1 MAVWNRGRRGDG
13 DKQKVADP
21 EFVSLSDGEHAWWA
35 AREDLERAWAPTVRP
50 DDDNDDD
57 GEPARVS
64 QFETQFSSESLFDWA
79 EGADTFTE
87 GEAELPRAPDDPYAV
102 LGVRSTATWDEIV
115 AAHRQLAKLHHPDRL
130 QEAGPDQ
137 RASSETTMRLVN
149 AAYRELQ
156 ARFKPSS

>member
-1 MAVWNRGRRGDG
+1 MGADRAPRRRQTTTASPPRLAVREAVQLGVPLRLGRGRRHVHRGRG
-13 DKQKVADP
+13 R
-21 EFVSLSDGEHAWWA
+21 A
-35 AREDLERAWAPTVRP
+35 A
-50 DDDNDDD
+50 
-57 GEPARVS
+57 
-64 QFETQFSSESLFDWA
+64 
-79 EGADTFTE
+79 
-87 GEAELPRAPDDPYAV
+87 RAPDDPYAV

>member
-1 MAVWNRGRRGDG
+1 MAVWNRGRRSDG
-13 DKQKVADP
+13 GKQKVADDP

-35 AREDLERAWAPTVRP
+35 AREDLERAWAPTARP
-50 DDDNDDD
+50 DDDEN
-57 GEPARVS
+57 GEPERVS
-64 QFETQFSSESLFDWA
+64 QFERQFSSESLFDWA

-102 LGVRSTATWDEIV
+102 LGLRSGASWDEIV

-130 QEAGPDQ
+130 QDASPEQ
-137 RASSETTMRLVN
+137 RASSETTMRQVN

-156 ARFKPSS
+156 ARFKPSAS

>member
-1 MAVWNRGRRGDG
+1 MSTHSGAIN
-13 DKQKVADP
+13 
-21 EFVSLSDGEHAWWA
+21 SLA
-35 AREDLERAWAPTVRP
+35 AATTHLYYVRH
-50 DDDNDDD
+50 
-57 GEPARVS
+57 
-64 QFETQFSSESLFDWA
+64 L
-79 EGADTFTE
+79 
-87 GEAELPRAPDDPYAV
+87 LPYAV

>member
-13 DKQKVADP
+13 DKQKVADDP

-35 AREDLERAWAPTVRP
+35 AREDLQRAWAPTERP
-50 DDDNDDD
+50 DDE
-57 GEPARVS
+57 GEPERVS
-64 QFETQFSSESLFDWA
+64 QFEKQFSSESLFDWA

-87 GEAELPRAPDDPYAV
+87 GEAEPPRAPDDPYAV
-102 LGVRSTATWDEIV
+102 LGLRAGASWDEIV

-130 QEAGPDQ
+130 QDAGPEQ

-156 ARFKPSS
+156 ARFKPSTS

>member
-13 DKQKVADP
+13 GKQKVADP

-35 AREDLERAWAPTVRP
+35 AREDLERAWAPTERP
-50 DDDNDDD
+50 DDERER
-57 GEPARVS
+57 EPERVS
-64 QFETQFSSESLFDWA
+64 QFEKQFSSESLFDWA

-87 GEAELPRAPDDPYAV
+87 GEAELPREPDDPYAV
-102 LGVRSTATWDEIV
+102 LGLRSTATWDEIV

-130 QEAGPDQ
+130 QDASPEQ

-156 ARFKPSS
+156 ERFKPSSS